1 MRKVWALM
9 RASALSAASYR
20 VAFLTGLAGTLA
32 TALPIF
38 FVTRALQPTMA
49 ETIAGEGSS
58 YFGFVILGLL
68 AATWMQFGTSS
79 LGDALLGSVR
89 SGTLEAFFATPTRL
103 PVILT
108 GLIGYPFLMAMVR
121 SFAMLATAAAFGV
134 QFHWSALP
142 LVLALLVLVA
152 IAYVPVSL
160 VTASLVLTVRT
171 AGPIATGVS
180 FVSFLLGGVYY
191 PTRVIPSWFRDLA
204 EIVPLAPGLRAMR
217 RLFLDGASLAAVAD
231 DIGRLVLLAAA
242 LLAVTT
248 PILLAALH
256 QARRTGSLAQP

>member
-20 VAFLTGLAGTLA
+20 VAFLTGFAGTLA
-32 TALPIF
+32 TAVPIF

-49 ETIAGEGSS
+49 TTIAGEGSN

-68 AATWMQFGTSS
+68 ASTWMQFGTSS
-79 LGDALLGSVR
+79 LGEALLGSVR

-103 PVILT
+103 PVILA
-108 GLIGYPFLMAMVR
+108 GLVGYPFLMTVVR
-121 SFAMLATAAAFGV
+121 SFAMLGTAALFGV
-134 QFHWSALP
+134 QFHWAALP
-142 LVLALLVLVA
+142 MVLLLLILVA
-152 IAYVPVSL
+152 VAYIPVSL
-160 VTASLVLTVRT
+160 VTSSLVLTVRT

-191 PTRVIPSWFRDLA
+191 PTHVIPSWFRDLA
-204 EIVPLAPGLRAMR
+204 EIIPLAPGLRAMR
-217 RLFLDGASLAAVAD
+217 RLFLEGASVSAVTD
-231 DIGRLVLLAAA
+231 DLGRLVLLAAA

-248 PILLAALH
+248 PLLLMAMH